1 MVEQDHIAFGGGIGE
16 WLYSAAGYGRDAS
29 GLVTLRAPEPWLL
42 GGASVSRHVAGEG
55 TTGWS
60 WSYNQAG
67 TEVRGQGRGKMEA
80 TFRADVTVPLGRQVE
95 VWLEPPPNPQPHET
109 LLVVR
114 DEAGEIVWAEYDG
127 QALASSPSLINARAE
142 GEGVAV
148 LTVRGGEYH
157 FSAALETLLEHVVG
171 NMHAQTR

>member
-1 MVEQDHIAFGGGIGE
+1 M
-16 WLYSAAGYGRDAS
+16 
-29 GLVTLRAPEPWLL
+29 
-42 GGASVSRHVAGEG
+42 
-55 TTGWS
+55 
-60 WSYNQAG
+60 
-67 TEVRGQGRGKMEA
+67 
-80 TFRADVTVPLGRQVE
+80 
-95 VWLEPPPNPQPHET
+95 
-109 LLVVR
+109 VR

-157 FSAALETLLEHVVG
+157 FSAALEPLLEHVVG